1 MRSFTSWAV
10 SVMPRVPM
18 HVLNYKAVSR
28 QSTYGGLSA
37 CAFAQ
42 FVKIN
47 EKFFNSN
54 SVLNR
59 TCLNA
64 LFDVSVDA

>member
-1 MRSFTSWAV
+1 MQ
-10 SVMPRVPM
+10 
-18 HVLNYKAVSR
+18 VLNYKAVSS

-54 SVLNR
+54 SVLDR